1 MYLEDVN
8 VLDLF
13 AVLGLHELDP
23 GIAVRVV
30 AVGAHDAEVLFRV
43 GVCQNIIMVLYP
55 ANEGIRES

>member
-23 GIAVRVV
+23 EIAIGVV

-43 GVCQNIIMVLYP
+43 GVCQYIKMVLYP
-55 ANEGIRES
+55 AYQIIRES